1 MSEIRFASFASSN
14 MKPSLDRIR
23 REAEASRFF
32 TSIHTYTE
40 KDFDKDY
47 WQKYKDRFLQNK
59 RGYGYYMWKP
69 YIVKRELESL
79 ADGDILVYLDSGCTI
94 NARARKRFDEYIELA
109 RHTDCGVVCF
119 EQKGLPDRQWCKAD
133 LLQYAGALDD
143 PAITETPQFWAGGH
157 VTRKCAL
164 SVEFVG
170 KWYDLCHEHFN
181 LITDEPS
188 VLPNLAG
195 FRENRHDQSA
205 FSVLLKPYK
214 PCIIDAGETWTDG
227 FYDHDLKHTP
237 FWATRLR
244 TADATLPVYTPVRGL
259 VVQVRRLVRRWQR
272 RLSHPARTAH
282 NALKKIARLVQ
293 RSS

>member
-59 RGYGYYMWKP
+59 RGYGYYMWKS

-79 ADGDILVYLDSGCTI
+79 ADGDILVYLDAGCTI

-109 RHTDCGVVCF
+109 RKTECGVVCF

-133 LLQYAGALDD
+133 LLQYAGALDN
-143 PAITETPQFWAGGH
+143 PAITETPQFCAGGH

-170 KWYDLCHEHFN
+170 KWYELCHEHFN

-188 VLPNLAG
+188 ALPNLEG

-214 PCIIDAGETWTDG
+214 PCILDAGLETG
-227 FYDHDLKHTP
+227 GAFRRP
-237 FWATRLR
+237 QAGSPIWAARKRTYTSFVCNLHEWKNRIRGWIIRPLLERL
-244 TADATLPVYTPVRGL
+244 T
-259 VVQVRRLVRRWQR
+259 
-272 RLSHPARTAH
+272 HPTRTAH
-282 NALKKIARLVQ
+282 NALKKLARLVG
-293 RSS
+293 RGS